1 MNVLDRAFIQK
12 LVKLVLA
19 ILMGIISFFVF
30 ILLFWS
36 ILLRGPVLIAFSAIM
51 FAVFLPI
58 KLRNKQY
65 TITRIIIGIAA
76 LVIILM
82 FSDLPI
88 HEINKRV
95 NKWDYILEKRG
106 ISEYSFLDKLSIY
119 NTNLVISFYGRLFG
133 APEYGKQSL
142 RLCIKTRNDR
152 EWSSDFAMKSPTVT
166 GVIKNWE
173 ALLRRQKKNVS
184 DLMLPSRK
192 ISWRNYV
199 DDRRVALA
207 LNPVILEA
215 KACPEG
221 DRWRLDCKAELR
233 VKYRRNAKRVLL
245 TTGRETLVL
254 AEGPFWALQQ
264 EGWLFPYTAVWNWS
278 IYSDDERLSR

>member
-1 MNVLDRAFIQK
+1 MNVLDRAFIHK
-12 LVKLVLA
+12 LVKLVLT

-36 ILLRGPVLIAFSAIM
+36 ILLKGPVFIAFSAIM
-51 FAVFLPI
+51 LAVFLPI
-58 KLRNKQY
+58 KLGNRQY

-82 FSDLPI
+82 FSDHLI
-88 HEINKRV
+88 REINKCV
-95 NKWDYILEKRG
+95 DEWDYTLGKHG
-106 ISEYSFLDKLSIY
+106 VAGYSFFDKLSIY

-142 RLCIKTRNDR
+142 GLCIKTRNDR
-152 EWSSDFAMKSPTVT
+152 EWFSDFAMKSPKVT
-166 GVIKNWE
+166 GVIKNWKT
-173 ALLRRQKKNVS
+173 LLRRQKKNVS
-184 DLMLPSRK
+184 RLMLPSRK

-215 KACPEG
+215 KACPVG
-221 DRWRLDCKAELR
+221 DRWRLDCKAKLL
-233 VKYRRNAKRVLL
+233 VKYRKNAKRVLL
-245 TTGRETLVL
+245 TTGREPLVL

-264 EGWLFPYTAVWNWS
+264 EGWLFPYTAVWTWS
-278 IYSDDERLSR
+278 IYSDDKRLSR

>member
-1 MNVLDRAFIQK
+1 MNVLDRTFVRK

-36 ILLRGPVLIAFSAIM
+36 ILLKGPALIAFSVIIL
-51 FAVFLPI
+51 AVFLPI
-58 KLRNKQY
+58 KLGNKQY

-88 HEINKRV
+88 REINKRM
-95 NKWDYILEKRG
+95 NEWDSTLTKRG
-106 ISEYSFLDKLSIY
+106 ISGYSFSDKLSIY

-133 APEYGKQSL
+133 VPEYGKQSL
-142 RLCIKTRNDR
+142 RLCMKTRNDR
-152 EWSSDFAMKSPTVT
+152 EWSSDFAMKSPKVI
-166 GVIKNWE
+166 GVIKNWK

-184 DLMLPSRK
+184 RIMLPSRK

-199 DDRRVALA
+199 NDRRVALA

-221 DRWRLDCKAELR
+221 RRWRLDCKAKLR
-233 VKYRRNAKRVLL
+233 VKYRKNAKRALL
-245 TTGRETLVL
+245 TTGRETLIL

-264 EGWLFPYTAVWNWS
+264 EGWLFPYTVFWNWS
-278 IYSDDERLSR
+278 IYTDDKRLSR

>member
-1 MNVLDRAFIQK
+1 MNVLDRAFVHK

-30 ILLFWS
+30 ILFFWS

-51 FAVFLPI
+51 LAVFFPI
-58 KLRNKQY
+58 KLGNKQY

-88 HEINKRV
+88 REINKRV
-95 NKWDYILEKRG
+95 NEWDYTLEKRG
-106 ISEYSFLDKLSIY
+106 ISGYSFFDKLSIY

-142 RLCIKTRNDR
+142 RLCMKTRNDR
-152 EWSSDFAMKSPTVT
+152 EWSSDFAMKSSKVT
-166 GVIKNWE
+166 GVIKNWCV
-173 ALLRRQKKNVS
+173 LLKRRRKNVTH
-184 DLMLPSRK
+184 MILPTRK

-199 DDRRVALA
+199 DDRRAALA
-207 LNPVILEA
+207 LNPVFLEA
-215 KACPEG
+215 KACPVG
-221 DRWRLDCKAELR
+221 DRWRLDCEAKLR
-233 VKYRRNAKRVLL
+233 VKYRKNAKRVLL
-245 TTGRETLVL
+245 TTSRETLIL

-264 EGWLFPYTAVWNWS
+264 EGWLFPYTAIWTWS
-278 IYSDDERLSR
+278 IYSDDKRLSR